1 MGVMKLYYS
10 PPSPF
15 ARKVIV
21 AAHELGVIDRI
32 ALEQVAVTPV
42 SQNDIVAAANPL
54 AKIPTLMLPDGHA
67 LFDSRVIVDYLD
79 SLTDRAL
86 APRSG
91 PARWRVLA
99 ELAQADGLL
108 DAALL
113 ARYELMM
120 RPEPLRWAEWI
131 EGQLGKARRALDAF
145 EGSERRAGDD
155 LGIADIAV
163 ACGLGY
169 LDFRFPDEA
178 WRNGRPRLA
187 AFYAEISERPSWAA
201 TDPNG

>member
-1 MGVMKLYYS
+1 MKLYYS

-21 AAHELGVIDRI
+21 AAHELGLADQIV
-32 ALEQVAVTPV
+32 LEQVAVTPV
-42 SQNDIVAAANPL
+42 SQNDLVAASNPL
-54 AKIPTLMLPDGHA
+54 AKVPTLVLEDGQA

-79 SLTDRAL
+79 SLSERSL
-86 APRSG
+86 APRDG
-91 PARWRVLA
+91 AQRWRVLT

-113 ARYELMM
+113 ARYELMR
-120 RPEPLRWAEWI
+120 RPEPLRGDAWTD
-131 EGQLGKARRALDAF
+131 GQMSKVRRALDAF
-145 EGSERRAGDD
+145 ETSARRAGDD
-155 LGIADIAV
+155 LGIADIGV

-169 LDFRFPDEA
+169 LDFRFPDEG
-178 WRNGRPRLA
+178 WREGRPRLA
-187 AFYAEISERPSWAA
+187 AFYAQISRRPSWLA

>member
-1 MGVMKLYYS
+1 MKLYYS

-21 AAHELGVIDRI
+21 AAHELGLIDRI
-32 ALEQVAVTPV
+32 TLEKVAVTPV
-42 SQNDIVAAANPL
+42 TQNDLVAASNPL
-54 AKIPTLMLPDGHA
+54 AKVPTLVLDDGQA

-79 SLTDRAL
+79 SLTGRAL
-86 APRSG
+86 APREG
-91 PARWRVLA
+91 PARWRVLT

-113 ARYELMM
+113 ARYETMM
-120 RPEPLRWAEWI
+120 RPEPLRWDEWTA
-131 EGQLGKARRALDAF
+131 GQLGKVRRALDSF
-145 EGSERRAGDD
+145 EASERRAGDD
-155 LGIADIAV
+155 LGIADIGV

-178 WRNGRPRLA
+178 WRAGRPRLA
-187 AFYAEISERPSWAA
+187 AFYAAISQRPSWRASGP
-201 TDPNG
+201 DG

>member
-1 MGVMKLYYS
+1 MKLYYS

-21 AAHELGVIDRI
+21 AAHELGLADRI
-32 ALEQVAVTPV
+32 ALESVSVTPV
-42 SQNDIVAAANPL
+42 GENAAVAAANPL
-54 AKIPTLMLPDGHA
+54 AKIPTLVLDDGRA

-79 SLTDRAL
+79 TLTDRAL
-86 APRSG
+86 APREG
-91 PARWRVLA
+91 PDRWQVLT

-113 ARYELMM
+113 ARYEMM
-120 RPEPLRWAEWI
+120 LRPEPLRWDAWTQ
-131 EGQLGKARRALDAF
+131 GQLGKVRRSLDAF
-145 EGSERRAGDD
+145 EGSDRRAGDD
-155 LGIADIAV
+155 LTIADIGV

-178 WRNGRPRLA
+178 WREGRPKLA
-187 AFYAEISERPSWAA
+187 AFYSGISRRPSWSA
-201 TDPNG
+201 TGPEV

>member
-1 MGVMKLYYS
+1 MKLYYS

-21 AAHELGVIDRI
+21 AAHELGLIDRI
-32 ALEQVAVTPV
+32 TLEQVAVTPV
-42 SQNDIVAAANPL
+42 SRNDLVAASNPL
-54 AKIPTLMLPDGHA
+54 AKVPTLVLDDGQA

-79 SLTDRAL
+79 TLTDRAL
-86 APRSG
+86 APRHG
-91 PARWRVLA
+91 PDRWRVLT

-113 ARYELMM
+113 ARYETMM
-120 RPEPLRWAEWI
+120 RPEPLRWDEWTS
-131 EGQLGKARRALDAF
+131 GQLGKVRRALDAF

-155 LGIADIAV
+155 LGIGDIGV

-169 LDFRFPDEA
+169 LDLRFPDEA
-178 WRNGRPRLA
+178 WREGRPRLT
-187 AFYAEISERPSWAA
+187 AFYAQISQRRSWAA
-201 TDPNG
+201 TDPSG

>member
-1 MGVMKLYYS
+1 MKLYYS

-21 AAHELGVIDRI
+21 AAHELGLMDGIT
-32 ALEQVAVTPV
+32 LEKVAVTPV
-42 SQNDIVAAANPL
+42 TQNDLVAASNPL
-54 AKIPTLMLPDGHA
+54 AKVPTLVLEDGQA
-67 LFDSRVIVDYLD
+67 LFDSRLIVDYLD
-79 SLTDRAL
+79 TLTERSLASRAGPERWRAL
-86 APRSG
+86 T
-91 PARWRVLA
+91 

-113 ARYELMM
+113 ARYETMM
-120 RPEPLRWAEWI
+120 RPEPLRWDEWTA
-131 EGQLGKARRALDAF
+131 GQLGKVRRALDAF

-155 LGIADIAV
+155 LGIADIGV

-169 LDFRFPDEA
+169 LDLRFPGEA
-178 WRNGRPRLA
+178 WRDGRPRLT
-187 AFYAEISERPSWAA
+187 AFYETISQRPSWLA

>member
-1 MGVMKLYYS
+1 MKLYYS

-21 AAHELGVIDRI
+21 AAHELGLIDQI
-32 ALEQVAVTPV
+32 ALENVTVTPV
-42 SQNDIVAAANPL
+42 SQNDLVAASNPL
-54 AKIPTLMLPDGHA
+54 AKVPTLVLADGQA
-67 LFDSRVIVDYLD
+67 LFDSRLIVDYLD
-79 SLTDRAL
+79 TLTERSL
-86 APRSG
+86 APRAG
-91 PARWRVLA
+91 AERWKVLT

-113 ARYELMM
+113 ARYETMM
-120 RPEPLRWAEWI
+120 RPEPLRWDEWTA
-131 EGQLGKARRALDAF
+131 GQLGKVRRALDAF

-155 LGIADIAV
+155 LGIADIGV

-187 AFYAEISERPSWAA
+187 AFYAQISQRPSWLA
-201 TDPNG
+201 TDPNS

>member
-1 MGVMKLYYS
+1 MKLYYS

-21 AAHELGVIDRI
+21 AAHELGVIDQI
-32 ALEQVAVTPV
+32 TLEKVAVTPV
-42 SQNDIVAAANPL
+42 TQNDLVAASNPL
-54 AKIPTLMLPDGHA
+54 AKVPTLVLDDGQA

-79 SLTDRAL
+79 SLADRPL
-86 APRSG
+86 APRG
-91 PARWRVLA
+91 GAERWRVLTA
-99 ELAQADGLL
+99 LAQADGLL

-120 RPEPLRWAEWI
+120 RPEPLRWAEWT
-131 EGQLGKARRALDAF
+131 EGQLGKVRRALDAF
-145 EGSERRAGDD
+145 EGSERSAGDD
-155 LGIADIAV
+155 LGIADIGV

-178 WRNGRPRLA
+178 WRDGRPRLT
-187 AFYAEISERPSWAA
+187 AFYETISRRPSWAA

>member
-1 MGVMKLYYS
+1 MKLYYS

-21 AAHELGVIDRI
+21 AAHELGLMDRI
-32 ALEQVAVTPV
+32 TLEKVAVTPV
-42 SQNDIVAAANPL
+42 SQNDLVAASNPL
-54 AKIPTLMLPDGHA
+54 AKVPTLVLDNGQA

-79 SLTDRAL
+79 SLTARSL
-86 APRSG
+86 APREG
-91 PARWRVLA
+91 PGRWRTLT

-113 ARYELMM
+113 ARYETMM
-120 RPEPLRWAEWI
+120 RPEALCWDEWTA
-131 EGQLGKARRALDAF
+131 GQLGKVRRALDAF
-145 EGSERRAGDD
+145 ERSERRAGDD
-155 LGIADIAV
+155 LGIADIGV

-169 LDFRFPDEA
+169 LDFRFPDEV
-178 WRNGRPRLA
+178 WREGRPRLT
-187 AFYAEISERPSWAA
+187 AFYETISRRPSWAA

>member
-1 MGVMKLYYS
+1 MKLYYS
-10 PPSPF
+10 APSPF

-21 AAHELGVIDRI
+21 AAHELGLMDRI
-32 ALEQVAVTPV
+32 VLETVSVTPV
-42 SQNDIVAAANPL
+42 SQNDLVAASNPL
-54 AKIPTLMLPDGHA
+54 AKVPTLLLDDGQA

-79 SLTDRAL
+79 TLTDRAL
-86 APRSG
+86 APREG
-91 PARWRVLA
+91 PPRWRVLT

-113 ARYELMM
+113 ARYETMM
-120 RPEPLRWAEWI
+120 RPEPLRWGEWTA
-131 EGQLGKARRALDAF
+131 GQLGKVRRSLDAF
-145 EGSERRAGDD
+145 ERSERRADD
-155 LGIADIAV
+155 NLGIADIGV

-178 WRNGRPRLA
+178 WRTGRPRLA
-187 AFYAEISERPSWAA
+187 AFYEEISQRPSWAA

>member
-1 MGVMKLYYS
+1 MKLYYS

-21 AAHELGVIDRI
+21 AAHELGLVDRI
-32 ALEQVAVTPV
+32 TLETVAVTPV
-42 SQNDIVAAANPL
+42 SQNELVAASNPL
-54 AKIPTLMLPDGHA
+54 AKVPTLVLEDGQA

-86 APRSG
+86 APREG
-91 PARWRVLA
+91 PLRWRVMT

-113 ARYELMM
+113 ARYEMMM
-120 RPEPLRWAEWI
+120 RPEPLRWDEWTS
-131 EGQLGKARRALDAF
+131 GQLGKVRRALDAF

-155 LGIADIAV
+155 LGIADIGV

-169 LDFRFPDEA
+169 LDFRFPGEA
-178 WRNGRPRLA
+178 WRDGRPRLA
-187 AFYAEISERPSWAA
+187 AFYETISQRPSWLA

>member
-1 MGVMKLYYS
+1 MKLYYS

-21 AAHELGVIDRI
+21 AAHELGLIDRI
-32 ALEQVAVTPV
+32 TLEKVAVTPV
-42 SQNDIVAAANPL
+42 SRNDLVAASNPL
-54 AKIPTLMLPDGHA
+54 AKVPTLVLDDGCA

-79 SLTDRAL
+79 SLTGRSL
-86 APRSG
+86 APREG
-91 PARWRVLA
+91 PGRWRALT

-113 ARYELMM
+113 ARYETMM
-120 RPEPLRWAEWI
+120 RPEALRWDEWTA
-131 EGQLGKARRALDAF
+131 GQLGKVRRALDAF

-155 LGIADIAV
+155 LGIADIGV

-169 LDFRFPDEA
+169 LDFRFPGEA
-178 WRNGRPRLA
+178 WRDGRPRLA
-187 AFYAEISERPSWAA
+187 AFYAAISQRPSWAA

>member
-1 MGVMKLYYS
+1 MKLYYS

-21 AAHELGVIDRI
+21 AAYELGLIDRI
-32 ALEQVAVTPV
+32 ALEKVAVTPV
-42 SQNDIVAAANPL
+42 SQNDVVAAANPL
-54 AKIPTLMLPDGHA
+54 AKVPTLVLDDGQA
-67 LFDSRVIVDYLD
+67 VFDSRLIVDYLD
-79 SLTDRAL
+79 TLTDRSL
-86 APRSG
+86 APREG
-91 PARWRVLA
+91 PARWRALT

-113 ARYELMM
+113 ARYETMM
-120 RPEPLRWAEWI
+120 RPQPLRWDEWTQ
-131 EGQLGKARRALDAF
+131 GQLGKVRRALDAF

-155 LGIADIAV
+155 LGIADIGV

-169 LDFRFPDEA
+169 LDFRFPGEA
-178 WRNGRPRLA
+178 WRDGRPRLT
-187 AFYAEISERPSWAA
+187 AFYETISQRPSWVA

>member
-1 MGVMKLYYS
+1 MKLYYS

-21 AAHELGVIDRI
+21 AAHELGLIDRI
-32 ALEQVAVTPV
+32 ALEKVAVTPV
-42 SQNDIVAAANPL
+42 SQNDLVAASNPL
-54 AKIPTLMLPDGHA
+54 AKVPTLVLEDGQA
-67 LFDSRVIVDYLD
+67 LFDSRLIVDYLD
-79 SLTDRAL
+79 TLTDRSL
-86 APRSG
+86 APREG
-91 PARWRVLA
+91 PQRWRALT

-113 ARYELMM
+113 ARYETTM
-120 RPEPLRWAEWI
+120 RPEPLRWDEWT
-131 EGQLGKARRALDAF
+131 EGQLGKVRRALDAF

-155 LGIADIAV
+155 LGIADIGV

-169 LDFRFPDEA
+169 LDLRFPGEA
-178 WRNGRPRLA
+178 WREGRPRLT
-187 AFYAEISERPSWAA
+187 AFYEAVSQRPSWVA